1 MNKFLIWG
9 ICLFISYLV
18 GSISWSYILTK
29 KLFGYDIREKG
40 SGNAGASNVTINH
53 GWKFGVLVFLLDF
66 LKTYLVIKFIHLV
79 PGFENLDQDSQFTLR
94 VFSGLMSI
102 IGHVY
107 PFWMNFKGGKGTASA
122 IGLAFGLDPI
132 IGLMGFLTIALVTM
146 ITKYVALGGI
156 SLWLGLT
163 ILSYIYYKNIY
174 ITVGLFVFTILSIYK
189 HKDNLKRI
197 LTGEEVTLKKDFK
210 DKDKELK

>member
-1 MNKFLIWG
+1 MNNILTWV
-9 ICLFISYLV
+9 ICLLIGYLLGNISA
-18 GSISWSYILTK
+18 SYILTK